1 MASTGQHTHKIFTIK
16 SILSQQIYKAMG
28 DFYKEREFIKYIS
41 TFSEQF
47 LEKVK

>member
-28 DFYKEREFIKYIS
+28 DFYKEREIKKLSSVINA
-41 TFSEQF
+41 
-47 LEKVK
+47 KK

>member
-28 DFYKEREFIKYIS
+28 DFYKEREFIKY
-41 TFSEQF
+41 TEA
-47 LEKVK
+47 KKKK